1 MLAAWLIPL
10 CLCLRLCQHVLTGHY
25 SNINISISIRRM
37 QGFHILMLVLMS
49 CLSSLGHKLFYITS
63 EDQALVPCDPTACKF
78 QLCNKNCS
86 YVLPGH
92 EMKVGFVYKFA
103 VKYPFCLS
111 DPLVI
116 HVYPWLIFL

>member
-1 MLAAWLIPL
+1 MLIALRF
-10 CLCLRLCQHVLTGHY
+10 CLRLCQHVLTGHY

-49 CLSSLGHKLFYITS
+49 CPSLLANKLIYITS
-63 EDQALVPCDPTACKF
+63 EHWALVSCDPTACKF
-78 QLCNKNCS
+78 QLCNTNCS

-103 VKYPFCLS
+103 VNFPFCLS